1 MLPLESQAEKA
12 TKVLTFLWFPFKVKV
27 HDNVNRPEDEEEVVF
42 DENEE
47 GDDDEA
53 DVDGVSLVC
62 EYEFCPTSLGL
73 TVPKTACTSLAMS
86 TTQ

>member
-1 MLPLESQAEKA
+1 MLSLESQADKA

-27 HDNVNRPEDEEEVVF
+27 HDNVNRPEDEDEVVF

-53 DVDGVSLVC
+53 DIDGVRLVH
-62 EYEFCPTSLGL
+62 EFEF
-73 TVPKTACTSLAMS
+73 
-86 TTQ
+86 